1 MTLLNWIDFDTR
13 PLFWWLFGHL
23 FLGIFSCWL
32 IFRNRPVS
40 NWLFLSILV
49 FITGLMRFPVF
60 LYNLPLN
67 PDESQMLAQ
76 GLTLTVD
83 PLLYR
88 SVDPTTSG
96 PINTYLLSIV
106 HLLGFRLDFQVAH
119 ILSWLISLTSIYF
132 LYKALKSLLTT
143 YISQLAL
150 IPTVVFFSFA
160 QNANY
165 VHYYSEGIAIA
176 LLSFCTYQL
185 AHWTAT
191 KKFTYVELIRFG
203 ISNGLIVL
211 CKIQALPLAFVV
223 GIWSLVLIYSFQ
235 KSQWLRYGSILA
247 GSVLTVWAGWLFYMQ
262 INGLLNDFFLY
273 YIIAN
278 AQLKVQF
285 SESHSPSYQFIYHLI
300 HFPMIV
306 RAEGAELNYWFYSF
320 VGLGGVFLVQHF
332 SKAAFIKIVK
342 LDHYFWAMVS
352 GYFLMV
358 VAVIIRTGS
367 FYTHHFLFFV
377 LPGGL
382 LTGLFLSQLRF
393 SSPWKWVILLTQ
405 LFFLLKGIRR
415 STLNIY
421 ETAYSQQ
428 NKISPVGKAILNYG
442 KPGEYLAVWGW
453 SCEYYVET
461 QMPQGVNENHSVRSA
476 MKHPLQEVY
485 YQRYLRDLK
494 RTKPTVFV
502 DAMTTQTLWM
512 NDPKKYGHQNYPELA
527 RYISDHYQLKEEIN
541 GVRIY
546 AAK

>member
-1 MTLLNWIDFDTR
+1 
-13 PLFWWLFGHL
+13 
-23 FLGIFSCWL
+23 
-32 IFRNRPVS
+32 
-40 NWLFLSILV
+40 
-49 FITGLMRFPVF
+49 
-60 LYNLPLN
+60 
-67 PDESQMLAQ
+67 
-76 GLTLTVD
+76 
-83 PLLYR
+83 
-88 SVDPTTSG
+88 
-96 PINTYLLSIV
+96 
-106 HLLGFRLDFQVAH
+106 
-119 ILSWLISLTSIYF
+119 
-132 LYKALKSLLTT
+132 
-143 YISQLAL
+143 
-150 IPTVVFFSFA
+150 
-160 QNANY
+160 
-165 VHYYSEGIAIA
+165 
-176 LLSFCTYQL
+176 
-185 AHWTAT
+185 
-191 KKFTYVELIRFG
+191 
-203 ISNGLIVL
+203 
-211 CKIQALPLAFVV
+211 
-223 GIWSLVLIYSFQ
+223 
-235 KSQWLRYGSILA
+235 
-247 GSVLTVWAGWLFYMQ
+247 
-262 INGLLNDFFLY
+262 
-273 YIIAN
+273 
-278 AQLKVQF
+278 
-285 SESHSPSYQFIYHLI
+285 
-300 HFPMIV
+300 MIV

>member
-13 PLFWWLFGHL
+13 PLIWWLFGHL

-32 IFRNRPVS
+32 IVRNRSVS
-40 NWLFLSILV
+40 NWLFLFILI
-49 FITGLMRFPVF
+49 FITGFMRFPVF

-106 HLLGFRLDFQVAH
+106 HLLGFRLDFQAAH
-119 ILSWLISLTSIYF
+119 VLSWLITLVSVYF

-143 YISQLAL
+143 YVSQLAI
-150 IPTVVFFSFA
+150 IPTIVFFSFT
-160 QNANY
+160 QNANH

-185 AHWTAT
+185 ARWTAT
-191 KKFTYVELIRFG
+191 KNFTYVELIRFG
-203 ISNGLIVL
+203 ICNGLIVL

-223 GIWSLVLIYSFQ
+223 GVWSLVLIYSFQ
-235 KSQWLRYGSILA
+235 KSHWLRYGSILA
-247 GSVLTVWAGWLFYMQ
+247 GSVLTVWTGWLFYMQ

-285 SESHSPSYQFIYHLI
+285 SESSPSYQFFYHFI
-300 HFPMIV
+300 HFPMII
-306 RAEGAELNYWFYSF
+306 RAESGELNYWFYSF
-320 VGLGGVFLVQHF
+320 IGLGGVFLVQHF
-332 SKAAFIKIVK
+332 SKAAFIKIVQ
-342 LDHYFWAMVS
+342 LDHYFWTMAV
-352 GYFLMV
+352 GYLLMV

-377 LPGGL
+377 LPGCL

-393 SSPWKWVILLTQ
+393 SSPWKWAILLTQ
-405 LFFLLKGIRR
+405 LLFLSKGFRR
-415 STLNIY
+415 SSLNIY
-421 ETAYSQQ
+421 ETAYSQH

-442 KPGEYLAVWGW
+442 KPGDYLVVWGW

-494 RTKPTVFV
+494 RTKPKVFV
-502 DAMTTQTLWM
+502 DAITSATLWM
-512 NDPKKYGHQNYPELA
+512 NDPEKYGHQNYPALA
-527 RYISDHYQLKEEIN
+527 KYISDNYQLKEEID

-546 AAK
+546 AVK

>member
-1 MTLLNWIDFDTR
+1 MILLSWISFDNN
-13 PLFWWLFGHL
+13 PIIWWLLGHV
-23 FLGIFSCWL
+23 FLGSFSIWL
-32 IFRNRPVS
+32 ILRNRPVS
-40 NWLFLSILV
+40 DWIYLAVIF
-49 FITGLMRFPVF
+49 FISGFMRLPVL
-60 LYNLPLN
+60 LYNIPLN

-76 GLTLTVD
+76 GITLITD

-96 PINTYLLSIV
+96 PINTYLLSLV
-106 HLLGFRLDFQVAH
+106 HFLGFRLDFQVAH
-119 ILSWLISLTSIYF
+119 ILSWLITLVSIYF
-132 LYKALKSLLTT
+132 LYKALKSLLPT
-143 YISQLAL
+143 YTSQLAI
-150 IPTVVFFSFA
+150 IPTIAFFSFT
-160 QNANY
+160 QNANH

-176 LLSFCTYQL
+176 FLSFCTYQL
-185 AHWTAT
+185 ARWTAT
-191 KKFTYVELIRFG
+191 KEFTYVELVRFG

-223 GIWSLVLIYSFQ
+223 GVWSLVLIYSFQ
-235 KSQWLRYGSILA
+235 KSKWLQYGSILA
-247 GSVLTVWAGWLFYMQ
+247 GSVLTVWTGWLFYMQ

-285 SESHSPSYQFIYHLI
+285 SESYSPFYQFIHHVS
-300 HFPMIV
+300 HFPMII
-306 RAEGAELNYWFYSF
+306 RTESAELNYWFYPF

-332 SKAAFIKIVK
+332 SKVAFIKIAQSN
-342 LDHYFWAMVS
+342 HYFWAMVV

-367 FYTHHFLFFV
+367 FYPHHFLFFV
-377 LPGGL
+377 LPGCL

-393 SSPWKWVILLTQ
+393 SSPWKWAILLTQ
-405 LFFLLKGIRR
+405 LVFLSKGIRH
-415 STLNIY
+415 SSLNIY

-428 NKISPVGKAILNYG
+428 NRISPVGKTILKYG
-442 KPGEYLAVWGW
+442 NPGEYLVVWGW

-494 RTKPTVFV
+494 RTKPKVFV
-502 DAMTTQTLWM
+502 DAITSETLWM
-512 NDPKKYGHQNYPELA
+512 NDPKKYGHQNYPALTK
-527 RYISDHYQLKEEIN
+527 YISDNYQLKEEVG